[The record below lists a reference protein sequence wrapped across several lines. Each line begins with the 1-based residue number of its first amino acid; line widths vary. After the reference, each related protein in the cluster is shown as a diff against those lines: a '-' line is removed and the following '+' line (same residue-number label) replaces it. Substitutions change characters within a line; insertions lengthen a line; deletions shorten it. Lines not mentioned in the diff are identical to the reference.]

1 MAENKLAHSRWK
13 YNFEDTKL
21 LVFNRLQKKVHV
33 SLHNNNEDDQNITS
47 KIVNYQSSP
56 NDAPSSNFG

>member
-13 YNFEDTKL
+13 YNCEDTTL
-21 LVFNRLQKKVHV
+21 LVFNRLQKLHV
-33 SLHNNNEDDQNITS
+33 SVHNNNDDDQNITS
-47 KIVNYQSSP
+47 KIANYQSRP